1 MVAGS
6 MKTRPNA
13 SPSTP
18 AHFVVVLPSN
28 QRLAG
33 LDFRSVSIAPDGALI
48 AYVATRGGSTQL
60 FLRQANSLDVTAIP
74 GTTDATDPFFSPDG
88 RWIAF
93 FADGQLKKVAVSGGA
108 PVRLCDAPVGLGGHW
123 GTDDTIVFAATTGS
137 GLSQVPAG
145 GGAPKKVTSLD
156 AAHGEFSHRWPEWLP
171 DGKAVVFAA
180 GSVGSWDDAQIV
192 AQSLASGER
201 SVLVR
206 GGTNPHYLPTGHLI
220 YARGGVVMAVPFDP
234 VRLTVTGTPV
244 RILENVLQSSDG
256 AAQLSVARE
265 GSAVYIEGGLD
276 SDQHRLVAVDRTG
289 TATPFAAL
297 PRRYVAPRLAPDDR
311 RLLVTV
317 EGPIADL
324 WLYDISSGA
333 LSQTTFD
340 ASASY
345 PVWTLDGLRATFS
358 SNKSGVPN
366 LFWTDVF
373 QQGPAER
380 LAASDDLQIPGSWSP
395 DGPTLAFVEQKPAT
409 GRDIWLLRLDR
420 DRAARPFIDSP
431 SDESAPRFSPDG
443 RSLAYVSNETGR
455 NEVYVRSLTDP
466 ARMRPVSTDGGAE
479 PVWAR
484 DGSEL
489 FYRAGTKMMAVTI
502 AAGAEM
508 RVAKPHTLFDGEF
521 DKGTIDAA
529 NYDVTADHRFV
540 MVQAAERTTAQPT
553 LHVLLHWFD
562 TIALPSTP
570 SR

>member
-1 MVAGS
+1 M
-6 MKTRPNA
+6 
-13 SPSTP
+13 
-18 AHFVVVLPSN
+18 
-28 QRLAG
+28 
-33 LDFRSVSIAPDGALI
+33 
-48 AYVATRGGSTQL
+48 
-60 FLRQANSLDVTAIP
+60 
-74 GTTDATDPFFSPDG
+74 
-88 RWIAF
+88 
-93 FADGQLKKVAVSGGA
+93 
-108 PVRLCDAPVGLGGHW
+108 GLGGHW

-145 GGAPKKVTSLD
+145 GGTPKKVTSLD
-156 AAHGEFSHRWPEWLP
+156 EAHGEFSHRWPEWLP
-171 DGKAVVFAA
+171 DGKAVIFAV
-180 GSVGSWDDAQIV
+180 GTVGSWDDAQIV

-206 GGTNPHYLPTGHLI
+206 GGTNPHFLASGHLL
-220 YARGGVVMAVPFDP
+220 YARGGVMMAVAFDP
-234 VRLTVTGTPV
+234 VRLRVTGTPAP
-244 RILENVLQSSDG
+244 ILENVLQSSDG
-256 AAQLSVARE
+256 AAQLSVAGE
-265 GSAVYIEGGLD
+265 GSAVYISSGPD
-276 SDQHRLVAVDRTG
+276 SDQRRLVAVDRTG
-289 TATPFAAL
+289 AATAFAAP
-297 PRRYVAPRLAPDDR
+297 PRRYVTPRLAPDDR
-311 RLLVTV
+311 RLLVMV

-324 WLYDISSGA
+324 WLYDISSGV

-345 PVWTLDGLRATFS
+345 PVWTPDGLRATFS
-358 SNKSGVPN
+358 SNKGGVPN

-373 QQGPAER
+373 QQRPAER
-380 LAASDDLQIPGSWSP
+380 LGASDNLRIPGSWSP

-409 GRDIWLLRLDR
+409 GRDIWLLPLDR

-455 NEVYVRSLTDP
+455 NEVYVRSVTNP
-466 ARMRPVSTDGGAE
+466 ARTRPVSADGGSE

-489 FYRAGTKMMAVTI
+489 FYRAGKKMMAASI

-508 RVAKPHTLFDGEF
+508 RIAKPHALFDGEF
-521 DKGTIDAA
+521 EKGTIDAA

-540 MVQAAERTTAQPT
+540 MVQAAERSAAQPT

-562 TIALPSTP
+562 TIAPPSTI